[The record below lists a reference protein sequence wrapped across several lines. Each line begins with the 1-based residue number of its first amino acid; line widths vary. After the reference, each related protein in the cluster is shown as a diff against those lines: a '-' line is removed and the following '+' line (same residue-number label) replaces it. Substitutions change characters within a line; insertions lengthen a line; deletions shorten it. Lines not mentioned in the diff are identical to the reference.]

1 MDNNNKVMAK
11 IHVRRGNDAIVLTE
25 AEFIEV
31 YGTMIKQ
38 DERVTL
44 MIGYY
49 NIPLSANLAL
59 DIIEDGANARALDK
73 FPGDWEVAVEE
84 L

>member
-1 MDNNNKVMAK
+1 MDMAK
-11 IHVRRGNDAIVLTE
+11 IHVRRGKDAVVLTE

-38 DERVTL
+38 DEQVTL
-44 MIGYY
+44 MIDNY

-59 DIIEDGANARALDK
+59 DVIEDGANARALDK

>member
-1 MDNNNKVMAK
+1 MSDYGKVVAK

-31 YGTMIKQ
+31 YGTMIKPE
-38 DERVTL
+38 ERVTL
-44 MIGYY
+44 MVDYY
-49 NIPLSANLAL
+49 NISLPANVAL
-59 DIIEDGANARALDK
+59 DVIKDGANSRALDK
-73 FPGDWEVAVEE
+73 FPGDWEVDLEE

>member
-1 MDNNNKVMAK
+1 MDNNSKVTAK
-11 IHVRRGNDAIVLTE
+11 VHVRRGNDAIVLTE

-31 YGTMIKQ
+31 YGTMIKPEEQ
-38 DERVTL
+38 VTL
-44 MIGYY
+44 MVGYY

-59 DIIEDGANARALDK
+59 DVIEDGANARALDK

>member
-1 MDNNNKVMAK
+1 MDNNGEVTAKV
-11 IHVRRGNDAIVLTE
+11 HVRRGNDAIVLTE

-31 YGTMIKQ
+31 YGTMIKPEEQ
-38 DERVTL
+38 VTL
-44 MIGYY
+44 MVGYY
-49 NIPLSANLAL
+49 NILLPANVAL
-59 DIIEDGANARALDK
+59 DVIEDGANARALDK

>member
-1 MDNNNKVMAK
+1 MDNNGEVTAK

-31 YGTMIKQ
+31 YGTMIKP

-44 MIGYY
+44 MVGYY
-49 NIPLSANLAL
+49 NIPLSANVAL
-59 DIIEDGANARALDK
+59 DVIKDGANAKALDK
-73 FPGDWEVAVEE
+73 FPSGWEVDLEE

>member
-1 MDNNNKVMAK
+1 MDKAK

-31 YGTMIKQ
+31 YGTMIKPEEQ
-38 DERVTL
+38 VTL
-44 MIGYY
+44 MVGYY

-59 DIIEDGANARALDK
+59 DVIEDGANARALDK
-73 FPGDWEVAVEE
+73 FPEGWEVAVEE